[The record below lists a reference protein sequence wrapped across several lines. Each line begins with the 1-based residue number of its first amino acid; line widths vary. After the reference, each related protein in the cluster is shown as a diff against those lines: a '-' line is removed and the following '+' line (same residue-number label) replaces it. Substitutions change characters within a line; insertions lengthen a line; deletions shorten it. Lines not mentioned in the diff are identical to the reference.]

1 VLRIRKPRRSNP
13 PRRRGRADDESCVRL
28 HPPGYDDVLVA
39 ICETVGLWRIK
50 AYDVDLHGAVSA
62 SGDLDGFVE
71 GLVAAAAELEDEH
84 PALAA
89 SFVAL
94 ATGDDTA

>member
-1 VLRIRKPRRSNP
+1 MRIRKPRRSNP
-13 PRRRGRADDESCVRL
+13 PRRGAHAEDETCVRL
-28 HPPGYDDVLVA
+28 YPPGHDDVLVA

-62 SGDLDGFVE
+62 SGDLDGFVD
-71 GLVAAAAELEDEH
+71 GLLAAAAELEGEH
-84 PALAA
+84 PDLAA

-94 ATGDDTA
+94 ADEAE